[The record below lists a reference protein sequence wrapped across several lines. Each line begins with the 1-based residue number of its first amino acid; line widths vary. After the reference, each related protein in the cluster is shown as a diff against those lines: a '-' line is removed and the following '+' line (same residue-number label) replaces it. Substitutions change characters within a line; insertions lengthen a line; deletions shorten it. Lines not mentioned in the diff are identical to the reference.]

1 MSILGWVRAAG
12 ELHEL
17 CPSNSSTHTTDVGA
31 LQENGK
37 YPNANIIV
45 KVLTFC
51 VESPSQNYNST
62 TTKMLFPEEFT
73 KSLLHLNVIHA
84 VKVSSGIICEPLVN
98 GVFGKTYRSQRKEQT
113 TQSAC

>member
-1 MSILGWVRAAG
+1 
-12 ELHEL
+12 
-17 CPSNSSTHTTDVGA
+17 
-31 LQENGK
+31 
-37 YPNANIIV
+37 
-45 KVLTFC
+45 
-51 VESPSQNYNST
+51 
-62 TTKMLFPEEFT
+62 MLFPEEFT